1 MMTRS
6 FATGAA
12 LSLILT
18 QAAFAAGGFDEE
30 PPTPTQT
37 TEDCAEGEVWDAD
50 ASACVAIEDSA
61 MNQDALMQAARE
73 LAYADRLD
81 DAITLLG
88 MSATPEDTMVLT
100 YLGFSHRKAGRMDLG
115 MAYYDRALAANPD
128 NILARAY
135 MGMAYVQTAQLDM
148 AEAQL
153 AEIRSRGGA
162 GTWPE
167 EALQAAIAAGDTS
180 GYDY

>member
-1 MMTRS
+1 MPRPL
-6 FATGAA
+6 AA
-12 LSLILT
+12 A
-18 QAAFAAGGFDEE
+18 AAFTLLMSQTAFAVGGFDEE

-37 TEDCAEGEVWDAD
+37 TEDCAEGQVWDED
-50 ASACVAIEDSA
+50 AGACVQIEDSA
-61 MNQDALMQAARE
+61 LNEGALMRAARE

-81 DAITLLG
+81 DAIALLG

-100 YLGFSHRKAGRMDLG
+100 YLGFSHRKAGRMAVG
-115 MAYYDRALAANPD
+115 MGYYDRALAANPD

-135 MGMAYVQTAQLDM
+135 MGMAYVQTAQIDL

-153 AEIRSRGGA
+153 AEIRSRGGV

-167 EALQAAIAAGDTS
+167 QALQAAIAAGDAD